1 MEAYLKYTAIIH
13 VIAGV
18 ISLITGG
25 IALGLVKGGPNHSK
39 VGRIYSM
46 AMLVVFV
53 TAVFLSSIKFIP
65 FLFMIAFL
73 SYYAVFAGVRIL
85 KLKKLHKGQKAKWY
99 DWAAGIITTIAGISF
114 IAYGAYYAFQGSTSP
129 LVFLSI
135 FFGLITIRGAW
146 KSMKP
151 FYKAPEHNS
160 WWWFYHMDS
169 MFGSY
174 IAASTAFLVTLGRM
188 TGIDSPLLWIFPSIL
203 AFTLFPRVKKKYKQ
217 KFNLIP
223 AK

>member
-1 MEAYLKYTAIIH
+1 MEIYLKYIAIVH

-18 ISLITGG
+18 ISLVTGSF
-25 IALGLVKGGPNHSK
+25 ALGLLKGGKNHSK
-39 VGRIYSM
+39 VGRVYSK

-53 TAVFLSSIKFIP
+53 TAIILSTVKFIP

-99 DWAAGIITTIAGISF
+99 DWTAGIVTTIAGIGF
-114 IAYGAYYAFQGSTSP
+114 IAYGVYFVLHGNYNPFA
-129 LVFLSI
+129 FLSM
-135 FFGLITIRGAW
+135 FFGFITVRGAW
-146 KSMKP
+146 ISMRP

-160 WWWFYHMDS
+160 FWFFYHMNS

-174 IAASTAFLVTLGRM
+174 IAAGTAFLVTLGRI
-188 TGIDSPLLWIFPSIL
+188 TGIDSPLLWIGPSIL
-203 AFTLFPRVKKKYKQ
+203 AFTLFPRVSRKYKRQ
-217 KFNLIP
+217 FKLIP
-223 AK
+223 EK